1 MTTASHIEALLKE
14 RIGLDAATVGPG
26 MIERALRERLAAAAV
41 PDHHA
46 YWNLLHSH
54 PDELQSLIEAVVVP
68 ETWFFRHRE
77 ALLALGRFAATRVFG
92 GDHAPDGAAPLR
104 ILSVPCSTG
113 EEPYSIVMALLDAGV
128 PEQRFQVDAVDVSA
142 RSLERLHP
150 RPPGPAAAQP
160 REPGPLPL
168 CPPQPCEVPS
178 PTPQRRP
185 W

>member
-14 RIGLDAATVGPG
+14 RIGLDASTVGTG
-26 MIERALRERLAAAAV
+26 MIERAVRERLATSAA

-54 PDELQSLIEAVVVP
+54 PDELQALIEAVVVP

-77 ALLALGRFAATRVFG
+77 ALMALGRFAAMRVFG
-92 GDHAPDGAAPLR
+92 DARGHAGEGPLR

-128 PEQRFQVDAVDVSA
+128 PEQRFQVCLLYTS
-142 RSLERLHP
+142 
-150 RPPGPAAAQP
+150 
-160 REPGPLPL
+160 
-168 CPPQPCEVPS
+168 PS
-178 PTPQRRP
+178 PRD
-185 W
+185 